1 MTGCS
6 WGIWKKPLTGAKDP
20 FLWAWFEI
28 FFTTKSYSELFAL
41 TEAYGLG
48 CSFPLETVLYS
59 PFHLIPCR
67 SQVLMLLQYS
77 LPPLLLRYVVSS
89 GSRRVPLKGHAGD
102 ASGRVPQRVVN
113 LSLFPSSD
121 RNSSSLLRGPLSHL
135 LIGDVLR
142 PPHP

>member
-6 WGIWKKPLTGAKDP
+6 WEIWKKPLTGAKDP
-20 FLWAWFEI
+20 FLWAWLEI
-28 FFTTKSYSELFAL
+28 FFTTKSYSELFAV

-48 CSFPLETVLYS
+48 CSFP
-59 PFHLIPCR
+59 LIPCR

-102 ASGRVPQRVVN
+102 ASGRVPQRVAN

-121 RNSSSLLRGPLSHL
+121 RNSNSLRPGPLPHL